1 MKFFDVLTVLGAL
14 IGAGTA
20 LDFSVRK
27 SAKQQFTAWLTRVV
41 AADSNYSYNGTVF
54 LDRIFGKGWACADF
68 CVNGIVLKLRNAAF
82 ELDGKAVERRLP
94 IMDGK
99 RPFFTDVA

>member
-1 MKFFDVLTVLGAL
+1 MANTGNTGNRGGDRASHEQHVK
-14 IGAGTA
+14 AGEQSHKNQ
-20 LDFSVRK
+20 DQDQS
-27 SAKQQFTAWLTRVV
+27 KQAGSSGQRG
-41 AADSNYSYNGTVF
+41 GTHE
-54 LDRIFGKGWACADF
+54 RACADF

>member
-1 MKFFDVLTVLGAL
+1 MDGWLEMKDVLWMRPVT
-14 IGAGTA
+14 TKKPPRS
-20 LDFSVRK
+20 LD
-27 SAKQQFTAWLTRVV
+27 QLTIIMH
-41 AADSNYSYNGTVF
+41 SQLPF
-54 LDRIFGKGWACADF
+54 DRACADF

-82 ELDGKAVERRLP
+82 ELDGKAVERCLP